1 MTPAAR
7 VQAAIEILDQVI
19 VAARGNGPPADRI
32 VSEWFKTRRFAG
44 SKDRRAVRDLVYLA
58 IRSCGDI
65 PPSGRA
71 AMLRLAQLDPAIAL
85 LFDGS
90 IHGPAPVEA
99 GEPVA
104 PGGTAPPW
112 MEERLS
118 VSGIDGPEAAALLD
132 RAPLDVRINTLQG
145 CLLVPPEGG
154 EPIPHVNG
162 MRYPY
167 GTRIEDS
174 EAFRDGV
181 IEVQDAG
188 SQLAC
193 LAVAAPENSTV
204 IDLCAGAGGKSLA
217 LAAQVGTFGKV
228 IACDTDR
235 GRLSRLPARSMRA
248 GADSIIETR
257 LLDPGKEAHALADWT
272 GRADAVLVDAPCS
285 GTGTWRRS
293 PDARWRI
300 TERDAGQQPGGG
312 LSQVAQASAGVLPH
326 GASGGLLG
334 PGLPFLRGG
343 GVPQSQG
350 AAVQVDIG
358 RGGERGHQ
366 SGADGLHGAEPADR
380 GVGSRGQG
388 DGGQEDGGHAG
399 MKTGQDQDVSRG
411 PERGQGQDADADCP
425 PLPDAG
431 LTPLRRVG
439 ERHHADVDHHEDDQC
454 GGDELGGR
462 QFPAVAP
469 GHEQGHDGSGQRDAP
484 QSRHRHNGPVD
495 GGAGDEEDDVEHVC
509 LEGE

>member
-19 VAARGNGPPADRI
+19 AAARGNGPPADRI

-104 PGGTAPPW
+104 PGGIAPPW
-112 MEERLS
+112 LEERLS
-118 VSGIDGPEAAALLD
+118 VSGVDGPEAAALLD

-145 CLLVPPEGG
+145 CLLVLPEGG

-257 LLDPGKEAHALADWT
+257 LLDPGKEAQALADWT

-300 TERDAGQQPGGG
+300 TESW
-312 LSQVAQASAGVLPH
+312 LAGVTALQSRLLDVAADLVRPD
-326 GASGGLLG
+326 GALIYVTCSLL
-334 PGLPFLRGG
+334 
-343 GVPQSQG
+343 
-350 AAVQVDIG
+350 D
-358 RGGERGHQ
+358 EE
-366 SGADGLHGAEPADR
+366 GADQIAAFLSRHDGWRAEHLSLGA
-380 GVGSRGQG
+380 GSARGQG
-388 DGGQEDGGHAG
+388 LRLSPSRDGTDGFFIARL
-399 MKTGQDQDVSRG
+399 KRL
-411 PERGQGQDADADCP
+411 C
-425 PLPDAG
+425 
-431 LTPLRRVG
+431 
-439 ERHHADVDHHEDDQC
+439 
-454 GGDELGGR
+454 
-462 QFPAVAP
+462 
-469 GHEQGHDGSGQRDAP
+469 
-484 QSRHRHNGPVD
+484 
-495 GGAGDEEDDVEHVC
+495 
-509 LEGE
+509 